1 MATKARIENG
11 IVREILTAE
20 PFPPFHPSLV
30 WAECGA
36 EVKEGWT
43 WDGKVFTEPVLS
55 AEELNA
61 PIKSE
66 IVALE
71 ATQPRAVREATLTGD
86 KTRLQAIEDQIAELR
101 TKLV

>member
-11 IVREILTAE
+11 IVREILTAD

-30 WAECGA
+30 WVEC
-36 EVKEGWT
+36 ESDVREGWT
-43 WDGKVFTEPVLS
+43 WNGSLFAEPVLS

-71 ATQPRAVREATLTGD
+71 ATQHRVVREATLTGD